1 MLLNIMG
8 RYCILFFSSKLVT
21 LFCSHGFLILS
32 SQDFTLGKSKMGL
45 QWNLLSTWSWAGS
58 TKFLCQLFPVLL
70 LCWIILWHLVFS
82 TICSMMATFSEGLL
96 LSEKGGLDPNV
107 LVEVFVNRE
116 NLVRLC
122 RVTCHQTPWRL
133 TEFILLFVFYWII
146 LVLSISFEHAQW
158 YNHCSAVLW
167 KINEETR
174 WFSVCFISSS
184 AFVCVRERE
193 RERERERFW
202 MMLN

>member
-1 MLLNIMG
+1 M
-8 RYCILFFSSKLVT
+8 YFSSSRST
-21 LFCSHGFLILS
+21 WDLIWRSPLTRTKMLS
-32 SQDFTLGKSKMGL
+32 SAHLIWILNLETPFNLNLGLCVQLSKPEIPI
-45 QWNLLSTWSWAGS
+45 WR
-58 TKFLCQLFPVLL
+58 FVLTR
-70 LCWIILWHLVFS
+70 INSSVNLWHLVFS
-82 TICSMMATFSEGLL
+82 TVCSMMTTFSEGLL
-96 LSEKGGLDPNV
+96 LSEKVGLDPNV

-174 WFSVCFISSS
+174 W
-184 AFVCVRERE
+184 
-193 RERERERFW
+193 
-202 MMLN
+202 

>member
-1 MLLNIMG
+1 M
-8 RYCILFFSSKLVT
+8 YFSSSRST
-21 LFCSHGFLILS
+21 WDLIWRSPLTRTKMLS
-32 SQDFTLGKSKMGL
+32 SAHLIWILNLETPFNLNLGLCVQLSKPEIPI
-45 QWNLLSTWSWAGS
+45 WR
-58 TKFLCQLFPVLL
+58 FVLTR
-70 LCWIILWHLVFS
+70 INSSVNLWHLVFS
-82 TICSMMATFSEGLL
+82 TVCSMMATFSEGLL
-96 LSEKGGLDPNV
+96 LSEKVGLDPNV

-184 AFVCVRERE
+184 AFVCVRESE